1 MISDRS
7 SPSSAQGPSNDLI
20 RSLRAG
26 YPSLQSVIEKAKP
39 DLLIPATDLDVTSHQ
54 RRLAMPFEPH
64 SLPHKRRRNAVL
76 QISGPRDGAQMKR
89 LNRELKKV
97 LKKHGATYKKRTKKR

>member
-20 RSLRAG
+20 RSLKAG

-64 SLPHKRRRNAVL
+64 SLPHSAGAMPYSGSADQGTGRR
-76 QISGPRDGAQMKR
+76 
-89 LNRELKKV
+89 
-97 LKKHGATYKKRTKKR
+97 